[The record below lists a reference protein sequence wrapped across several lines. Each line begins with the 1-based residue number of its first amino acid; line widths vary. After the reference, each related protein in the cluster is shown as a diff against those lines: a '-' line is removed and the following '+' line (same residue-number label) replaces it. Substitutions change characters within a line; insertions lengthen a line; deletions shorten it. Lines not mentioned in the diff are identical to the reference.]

1 MSTNVW
7 PLQGRLPPATV
18 LRAPLRRPQRCARRS
33 PSSATLVWYLL
44 ACRTAT
50 RRRGATGIVRDLVKT
65 LRNYRKTS
73 LSGIGST
80 NTPAVLVFD
89 VSGSDDA
96 PIDSIGRANAVIEV
110 D

>member
-1 MSTNVW
+1 M
-7 PLQGRLPPATV
+7 
-18 LRAPLRRPQRCARRS
+18 
-33 PSSATLVWYLL
+33 
-44 ACRTAT
+44 
-50 RRRGATGIVRDLVKT
+50 KT

-89 VSGSDDA
+89 VSGSADA